1 MKDQTKAII
10 FLVLATL
17 AFSSMEL
24 AGKFV
29 VQLSSMQVTFFRF
42 SIGSLVLIPFAWLDA
57 KRRKVKI
64 TLEDWAWMAILGVCN
79 IVIAMVL
86 LQKAVTMIP
95 ASLAAVIIS
104 SNPIFVVIFAA
115 LILKEKIS
123 GKTVVGLVFG
133 VFGLTIVTDIFSSV
147 SNIDQTGLL
156 SAIGAALFF
165 GLYTVL
171 SKRTIRRLGGMLTNF
186 GSFTLGSMVL
196 LVMMFFR
203 GEPVLQGLDQTTI
216 LPILYL
222 ALVVTAGAYICFL
235 KGLSYVDASKGAVIF
250 FFKPIVA
257 SILAMVILHEVIGW
271 NVVLGTLFVISGS
284 ALMVLKKKRPQVVK
298 VTDGTHNN
306 G

>member
-10 FLVLATL
+10 YLALATL

-29 VQLSSMQVTFFRF
+29 VQLSSLQVTFLRF
-42 SIGSLVLIPFAWLDA
+42 SIGSLALLPFAIRDARRRQVKMTWGDVSWL
-57 KRRKVKI
+57 
-64 TLEDWAWMAILGVCN
+64 AILGVCN
-79 IVIAMVL
+79 IVVAMVL

-123 GKTVVGLVFG
+123 GKTIVGLAFG
-133 VFGLTIVTDIFSSV
+133 VLGLTIVTDIFNSV
-147 SNIDQTGLL
+147 SNINQTGLL
-156 SAIGAALFF
+156 SAIGAAFFF

-171 SKRTIRRLGGMLTNF
+171 SKRTIGRLGGMLTNL
-186 GSFTLGSMVL
+186 GSFTLGSLVL
-196 LVMMFFR
+196 LVIMLLQ

-222 ALVVTAGAYICFL
+222 AFVVTAGAYIFFL
-235 KGLSYVDASKGAVIF
+235 KGLSYVEASKGAVIF
-250 FFKPIVA
+250 FFKPVVA

-284 ALMVLKKKRPQVVK
+284 ALMILKKKS
-298 VTDGTHNN
+298 
-306 G
+306 